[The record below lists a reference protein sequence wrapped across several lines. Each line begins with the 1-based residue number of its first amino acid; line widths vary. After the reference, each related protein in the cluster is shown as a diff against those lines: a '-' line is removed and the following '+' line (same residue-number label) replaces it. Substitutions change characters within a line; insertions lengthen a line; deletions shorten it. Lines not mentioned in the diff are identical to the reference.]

1 MNSSTP
7 SRLYGILMAV
17 TGCSC
22 WGFSGIFAK
31 ILFDEKHIN
40 AMWLVTVRLISAGII
55 LLILSSLDD
64 RTSVMKVWEKKN
76 DTVLL
81 LAFAFLGMMPSQAC
95 FFLAISFSN
104 PAVATVLQYISPVL
118 IMLVC
123 CIRDRTAPKP
133 AEMVILFMV
142 MTGVFLIS
150 THGNLHRL
158 SITPPALFWGLVSAF
173 AVMIYTLL
181 PTKLIKKFGIL
192 PVVGWGMLLGG
203 IILLPFTRPWNAVG
217 IFDSYT
223 LFMIMLVVIVG
234 TVIAFT
240 GYLQGVKIIG
250 PVHGS
255 LAAGTEPVVSAL
267 FTALILHVSFTT
279 ADIAGMILVVLSVT
293 AISLF

>member
-1 MNSSTP
+1 MNSSSP
-7 SRLYGILMAV
+7 SHLSGILIAV

-31 ILFDEKHIN
+31 ILFDEKHIS
-40 AMWLVTVRLISAGII
+40 AMWLVTVRLICAGII
-55 LLILSSLDD
+55 LLILSYLDD
-64 RTSVMKVWEKKN
+64 RTSLMKVWKN
-76 DTVLL
+76 RNNVSLL
-81 LAFAFLGMMPSQAC
+81 LAFALLGMMPSQAC
-95 FFLAISFSN
+95 FFLAVSYSN

-123 CIRDRTAPKP
+123 CIRDKTAPKTG
-133 AEMVILFMV
+133 EIVILILV

-150 THGNLHRL
+150 THGNPQQL
-158 SITPPALFWGLVSAF
+158 SVTPPALFWGLVSAF
-173 AVMIYTLL
+173 AVMFYTLL
-181 PTKLIKKFGIL
+181 PAGLIREYGTL

-203 IILLPFTRPWNAVG
+203 IILVPFTRPWNAAG

-223 LFMIMLVVIVG
+223 LLMIMLVIIVG

-250 PVHGS
+250 PLQGS

-267 FTALILHVSFTT
+267 FTALILHVSFSA
-279 ADIAGMILVVLSVT
+279 ADLAGMILVVLSVT
-293 AISLF
+293 AMALL